1 MCSARPPALSACDP
15 FGHEWSLATH
25 LRDVTVD
32 EETSG
37 AAYFVGDD

>member
-1 MCSARPPALSACDP
+1 MLCTPAHPVGRCDP

-37 AAYFVGDD
+37 AAYFFGDD